1 MQFARRAAFE
11 EVHVA
16 GLSVLNL
23 QLCKS
28 PALTELLA
36 GFGCNRR
43 LIALYKGRLEL
54 PELKC
59 ARDHHIVR

>member
-28 PALTELLA
+28 PALTESLA
-36 GFGCNRR
+36 DFDCNRR
-43 LIALYKGRLEL
+43 LIAFYKGCLKL
-54 PELKC
+54 PEPKC